1 MSGYDAVVIGGGPSG
16 AVAALLLA
24 RAGWSVAVVERAAY
38 PRGKVC
44 GEYISPAALAL
55 LHDLELDDVVRDAGP
70 EVRRIALWVNDAEV
84 SAGMPAYAH
93 ARAAYGRALGREE
106 CDARLLGHAVA
117 AGATLWQPY
126 RAVDVRGSAGVFECD
141 VEGDDIQLTL
151 RTRCVVA
158 AHGSWETGA
167 LPTQMQ
173 RVAVQPEDVFG
184 FKAHFRNVSLAADVL
199 PLVPFAGGYA
209 GMVHTSGGRVNLS
222 CCVRRD
228 ALARVRERHPGMP
241 AGEAVLAALVAE
253 NSVARSAMASAER
266 VGPWLA
272 CGPLRPGVRPRY
284 SGGMYAIGNAAGE
297 AHPLVGEGMSLA
309 MQSAALLCGSLRDAL
324 RSDAWAEAGVAYE
337 REWRR
342 LFAPRLRL
350 SACYAQLAMRP
361 RLLGVATAL
370 LSRVPSLLTLGARW
384 SGKTSAYVVPPYS
397 ANHRRQNREG

>member
-16 AVAALLLA
+16 AIAALLLA
-24 RAGWSVAVVERAAY
+24 RTGWSVAVVERAAY
-38 PRGKVC
+38 PRAKVC

-55 LHDLELDDVVRDAGP
+55 LHDLELDDVVHDAGP

-93 ARAAYGRALGREE
+93 APAAYGRALGRTE
-106 CDARLLGHAVA
+106 CDARLLHHAVA
-117 AGATLWQPY
+117 AGAALWQPY
-126 RAVDVRGSAGVFECD
+126 HVVDVRGSAGVFECD
-141 VEGDDIQLTL
+141 AEGDGVQVTL

-173 RVAVQPEDVFG
+173 RVAAQPEDGFG
-184 FKAHFRNVSLAADVL
+184 FKAYFRNVSLAADVL

-209 GMVHTSGGRVNLS
+209 GLVHTSGGRVNLS

-228 ALARVRERHPGMP
+228 ALARMRERHPGMP
-241 AGEAVLAALVAE
+241 AGEAVLAGLLAE
-253 NSVARSAMASAER
+253 NPIARRAMASAER

-272 CGPLRPGVRPRY
+272 CGPLRPGIRPRY
-284 SGGMYAIGNAAGE
+284 RGGMYVIGNAAGE

-309 MQSAALLCGSLRDAL
+309 MQSAALLCASLRDAL
-324 RSDAWAEAGVAYE
+324 RSNAWAEAGVAYE

-342 LFAPRLRL
+342 LFAQRLRL

-361 RLLGVATAL
+361 RLSGMATAL

-384 SGKTSAYVVPPYS
+384 SGKTSAHVRS
-397 ANHRRQNREG
+397 ARER